1 MLFKVVGVADLDI
14 WRYVNATWQNLIPT
28 IVKKLVT
35 ERENAEK
42 KEVAEAL
49 STDVNQQLYA
59 TDDESDAVAVGLAWL
74 YQHTVINPKEQ
85 EGVSSRL

>member
-1 MLFKVVGVADLDI
+1 MLFKVVGVTDLDI
-14 WRYVNATWQNLIPT
+14 WQYVNATWQNLIPT

-49 STDVNQQLYA
+49 STDMNQQLYA
-59 TDDESDAVAVGLAWL
+59 
-74 YQHTVINPKEQ
+74 Y
-85 EGVSSRL
+85 R